1 MGRNPSGSA
10 GTGQAKMGS
19 QVWRG
24 RGGGS
29 SVLRLR
35 RRRRRVGVVQPSLGV
50 APSSPSS
57 AVYVWSNTLLTEIT
71 KVVPL
76 LGPLE
81 AFTTWH
87 SLVPKLGAEDK
98 KGGGSPLSSSTLH
111 RRPPSR
117 LKSICR

>member
-19 QVWRG
+19 QTWRG

-35 RRRRRVGVVQPSLGV
+35 RRRRGVGVVQLSLGV

-57 AVYVWSNTLLTEIT
+57 AVYVWSNILLTEIT
-71 KVVPL
+71 EVAPRL
-76 LGPLE
+76 RPME
-81 AFTTWH
+81 AFPRGTAWFQSWEEKTR
-87 SLVPKLGAEDK
+87 KR
-98 KGGGSPLSSSTLH
+98 GGSLPPSSTLH
-111 RRPPSR
+111 
-117 LKSICR
+117 

>member
-19 QVWRG
+19 QTWRG

-35 RRRRRVGVVQPSLGV
+35 RRRRRRGVGVVQLSLGV

-57 AVYVWSNTLLTEIT
+57 AVYVWSNILLTEIT
-71 KVVPL
+71 EVAPRL
-76 LGPLE
+76 RPME
-81 AFTTWH
+81 AFPRGTAWFQSWEEKTR
-87 SLVPKLGAEDK
+87 KR
-98 KGGGSPLSSSTLH
+98 GGSLPPSSTLH
-111 RRPPSR
+111 
-117 LKSICR
+117 